1 MVSNLRGI
9 QMLIRHTK
17 ESELVQL
24 LAVQRAA
31 FGDES
36 VETLVNDIFND
47 ATAMPGLSMMSY
59 EGLDPLGHI
68 LFSKVSLEAPDMGL
82 EQDNAPEV
90 TEVPGVVMPEVV
102 SLSVVENT
110 QIDENV
116 IADDG
121 ESDEIS
127 VSPHSV
133 PFHSEPFQG
142 EESNG
147 AISSMSAEPANS
159 ELWIDSE
166 VPVARKIT
174 TSSEMPVENEF
185 SVVSELT
192 VVSEMPIETISPVID
207 EMLVEQEQP
216 VDAAVFEKD
225 ERHQEMRRAQ
235 LTAVLLSPI
244 GVLPEEQGRGVGRKM
259 IEVAIKELNKMRI
272 DLVFVLGDPSYFA
285 RYGFRSAESLGFEPP
300 FKITETNTASF
311 MVKGLRTGVIG
322 DFRAKVKCCDTLN
335 QPGFWGG

>member
-1 MVSNLRGI
+1 MVVSNLRGI

-17 ESELVQL
+17 ESELVSL

-68 LFSKVSLEAPDMGL
+68 LFSKVSLQAPDVSL

-90 TEVPGVVMPEVV
+90 VAPEVIAPEVV

-110 QIDENV
+110 KIDEDEFT
-116 IADDG
+116 DDV
-121 ESDEIS
+121 ESGEIS
-127 VSPHSV
+127 A
-133 PFHSEPFQG
+133 PF
-142 EESNG
+142 EEDDRDG
-147 AISSMSAEPANS
+147 AISSMSAGPANS

-174 TSSEMPVENEF
+174 MSSEMPVENEF

-192 VVSEMPIETISPVID
+192 VVSEMPIETVLPVIE
-207 EMLVEQEQP
+207 EMLVESEMS
-216 VDAAVFEKD
+216 VDTEVSAQD

-272 DLVFVLGDPSYFA
+272 DLVFVLGNPSYFT
-285 RYGFRSAESLGFEPP
+285 RYGFRPAEPLGFEPP
-300 FKITETNTASF
+300 FKIAETSAISF